1 MCSSVSNSDPLSAL
15 NCDPD
20 QPVILSFD
28 FRLLD
33 ICKWVTRSTPISTPR
48 RSPARRSTDSN
59 ITFTL
64 RKLTEQIR
72 TVHTGEIYLFS
83 SIATEVVAGYL
94 GKHPEAAKDPYEK
107 LTDREKQVLKLIA
120 EGHSHK
126 EITGCVHATAG
137 NDMKSAWTPRLT
149 SGSLV

>member
-1 MCSSVSNSDPLSAL
+1 
-15 NCDPD
+15 
-20 QPVILSFD
+20 
-28 FRLLD
+28 
-33 ICKWVTRSTPISTPR
+33 
-48 RSPARRSTDSN
+48 
-59 ITFTL
+59 L

-94 GKHPEAAKDPYEK
+94 GKHPEVAKDPYEK